1 MKKPI
6 IGINSSRVIKHETAY
21 SHSVIESLS
30 NDYVESVI
38 RAGGVPII
46 LPILYDEESV
56 RKQIELLDGVL
67 LSGGVDINPLV
78 YNEEPSPKLGYIFPD
93 KDTFDILIA
102 KIACELNKPILAIC
116 RGHQILNVA
125 FGGTLYQDLSDMEG
139 CYIKHQQQ
147 TKDGAATHTINI
159 SENSILH
166 NILGNSIISNSF
178 HHQAIK
184 DLAPGFK
191 ATAYSKDNVIEA
203 IEKCNEKF
211 VIGVQFHPEIMTV
224 YNDTNM
230 LKLFES
236 FIAAASSNNISSKNS
251 KN

>member
-6 IGINSSRVIKHETAY
+6 IGINSSRVIKHETPY

-30 NDYVESVI
+30 NVESVI
-38 RAGGVPII
+38 KAGGIPII
-46 LPILYDEESV
+46 LPILCDEESI
-56 RKQIELLDGVL
+56 RRQLQLLDGVI

-93 KDTFDILIA
+93 KDTFDLLIV

-116 RGHQILNVA
+116 RGHQILNIA
-125 FGGTLYQDLSDMEG
+125 FGGTLYQDLSDMED

-147 TKDGAATHTINI
+147 TKDGAATHTIDI
-159 SENSILH
+159 TPNSILH
-166 NILGNSIISNSF
+166 SILGSSIVTNTF

-191 ATAYSKDNVIEA
+191 VTAYSKDNVIEA
-203 IEKCNEKF
+203 IEKCDKKF
-211 VIGVQFHPEIMTV
+211 VVGVQFHPEIMTA
-224 YNDTNM
+224 YNDKNM
-230 LKLFES
+230 LKLFEA
-236 FIAAASSNNISSKNS
+236 FITAASNDISPKNH
-251 KN
+251 KK

>member
-6 IGINSSRVIKHETAY
+6 IGINSSRVIKHETPY

-38 RAGGVPII
+38 KAGGIPII
-46 LPILYDEESV
+46 LPILCDEESI
-56 RKQIELLDGVL
+56 RRQLQLLDGVI

-93 KDTFDILIA
+93 KDTFDLLIV

-116 RGHQILNVA
+116 RGHQILNIA
-125 FGGTLYQDLSDMEG
+125 FGGTLYQDLSDMED

-147 TKDGAATHTINI
+147 TKDGAATHTIDI
-159 SENSILH
+159 TPNSILH
-166 NILGNSIISNSF
+166 SILGSSIVTNTF

-191 ATAYSKDNVIEA
+191 VTAYSKDNVIEA
-203 IEKCNEKF
+203 IEKCDKKF
-211 VIGVQFHPEIMTV
+211 VVGVQFHPEIMTA
-224 YNDTNM
+224 YNDKNM
-230 LKLFES
+230 LKLFEA
-236 FIAAASSNNISSKNS
+236 FITAASNDISPKNH
-251 KN
+251 KK

>member
-21 SHSVIESLS
+21 SHSVIESLG

-38 RAGGVPII
+38 KAGGIPII
-46 LPILYDEESV
+46 LPILSDEESI
-56 RKQIELLDGVL
+56 RRQIELLDGII
-67 LSGGVDINPLV
+67 LSGGIDINPLL

-93 KDTFDILIA
+93 KDNFDILIA

-125 FGGTLYQDLSDMEG
+125 FGGTLYQDLSEIEG

-147 TKDGAATHTINI
+147 SKDGAVSHTVDII
-159 SENSILH
+159 EGSILH
-166 NILGNSIISNSF
+166 SILGNSIISNSF

-184 DLAPGFK
+184 DLATGFI
-191 ATAYSKDNVIEA
+191 ATAYSKDNIIEA
-203 IEKCNEKF
+203 IEKTGDQF
-211 VIGVQFHPEIMTV
+211 VVGVQFHPEIMTA
-224 YNDTNM
+224 YNNINA
-230 LKLFES
+230 LKIFEA
-236 FIAAASSNNISSKNS
+236 FITASSNSISTK
-251 KN
+251 KTMK

>member
-1 MKKPI
+1 MKKPV
-6 IGINSSRVIKHETAY
+6 IGINSSRVIKHETSY

-38 RAGGVPII
+38 KAGGVPVI
-46 LPILYDEESV
+46 LPILYDEESIRRQV
-56 RKQIELLDGVL
+56 ELLDGVI

-93 KDTFDILIA
+93 KDTFDLLIV

-116 RGHQILNVA
+116 RGHQILNIA

-147 TKDGAATHTINI
+147 TKDGAATHTIDI
-159 SENSILH
+159 TPNSILH
-166 NILGNSIISNSF
+166 SILGDSIVTNTF

-184 DLAPGFK
+184 TLAPGFK
-191 ATAYSKDNVIEA
+191 VTAYSKDNVIEA
-203 IEKCNEKF
+203 IEKCDKNF
-211 VIGVQFHPEIMTV
+211 VVGVQFHPEIMTT
-224 YNDTNM
+224 YNDKNM
-230 LKLFES
+230 LKLFET
-236 FIAAASSNNISSKNS
+236 FITASLNNISSNYHK
-251 KN
+251 K

>member
-1 MKKPI
+1 MRKPI

-21 SHSVIESLS
+21 SHSVIESLG

-38 RAGGVPII
+38 RAGGIPII
-46 LPILYDEESV
+46 LPILTDEESI
-56 RKQIELLDGVL
+56 RRQIELLDGVV
-67 LSGGVDINPLV
+67 LSGGIDINPLL
-78 YNEEPSPKLGYIFPD
+78 YNEEPSSKLGYIFPA

-125 FGGTLYQDLSDMEG
+125 FGGTLYQDLSDING

-147 TKDGAATHTINI
+147 SKDGAVTHTLDIV
-159 SENSILH
+159 EGSILH
-166 NILGNSIISNSF
+166 SILGDSIISNTF

-191 ATAYSKDNVIEA
+191 ATAYSKDNIIEA
-203 IEKCNEKF
+203 IEKSGDQF
-211 VIGVQFHPEIMTV
+211 VVGVQFHPEIMTA
-224 YNDTNM
+224 YNNKYA
-230 LKLFES
+230 LKIFEA
-236 FIAAASSNNISSKNS
+236 FITASSNNISTK
-251 KN
+251 KTKE

>member
-6 IGINSSRVIKHETAY
+6 IGINASRVIKHETAY
-21 SHSVIESLS
+21 SHSVIESLG

-38 RAGGVPII
+38 KAGGIPII
-46 LPILYDEESV
+46 LPILSEEESI
-56 RKQIELLDGVL
+56 RRQIELLDGVI
-67 LSGGVDINPLV
+67 LSGGIDINPLL

-93 KDTFDILIA
+93 KDNFDILIA

-125 FGGTLYQDLSDMEG
+125 FGGTLYQDLSDIEN

-147 TKDGAATHTINI
+147 SKDGAVTHTVDII
-159 SENSILH
+159 EGSILH
-166 NILGNSIISNSF
+166 SILGNSIISNTF

-191 ATAYSKDNVIEA
+191 ATAYSKDNIIEA
-203 IEKCNEKF
+203 VEKIGDQF
-211 VIGVQFHPEIMTV
+211 VVGVQFHPEIMTA
-224 YNDTNM
+224 YNNKNA
-230 LKLFES
+230 LKIFEA
-236 FIAAASSNNISSKNS
+236 FITASSNNMSTNKTR
-251 KN
+251 K

>member
-30 NDYVESVI
+30 NDYIESI
-38 RAGGVPII
+38 IKAGGVPVI
-46 LPILYDEESV
+46 LPILYDEESI
-56 RKQIELLDGVL
+56 RRQIEFLDGVL
-67 LSGGVDINPLV
+67 LSGGIDINPLL

-93 KDTFDILIA
+93 RDNFDLLIV

-116 RGHQILNVA
+116 RGQQILNVA

-147 TKDGAATHTINI
+147 TKDGAATHTIDI
-159 SENSILH
+159 TPNSILH
-166 NILGNSIISNSF
+166 SILGDSIVTNSF

-184 DLAPGFK
+184 ALAPGFK
-191 ATAYSKDNVIEA
+191 VTAYSKDNVIEA
-203 IEKCNEKF
+203 IEKCDEKF
-211 VIGVQFHPEIMTV
+211 VVGVQFHPEIMTV
-224 YNDTNM
+224 YDDKNM
-230 LKLFES
+230 LKLFEA
-236 FIAAASSNNISSKNS
+236 FIAASSN
-251 KN
+251 

>member
-38 RAGGVPII
+38 KAGGIPVI
-46 LPILYDEESV
+46 LPILSDEESIRQQV
-56 RKQIELLDGVL
+56 KLLDGII
-67 LSGGVDINPLV
+67 LSGGIDINPLL
-78 YNEEPSPKLGYIFPD
+78 YNEEPSPKLGYIYPE
-93 KDTFDILIA
+93 KDEFDLLLV
-102 KIACELNKPILAIC
+102 KIAYELNKPIFAIC

-147 TKDGAATHTINI
+147 TKDGAASHTLDII
-159 SENSILH
+159 ENSILH
-166 NILGNSIISNSF
+166 SILGNSIISNSF

-191 ATAYSKDNVIEA
+191 VTAYSKDKVIEA
-203 IEKCNEKF
+203 IEKCDKDF
-211 VIGVQFHPEIMTV
+211 IVGVQFHPEIMTV
-224 YNDTNM
+224 YNDKNM
-230 LKLFES
+230 IKLFEAL
-236 FIAAASSNNISSKNS
+236 IVASSKNILP
-251 KN
+251 KDKEK

>member
-1 MKKPI
+1 MKKPV

-38 RAGGVPII
+38 KAGGVPVI
-46 LPILYDEESV
+46 LPILSDEESI
-56 RKQIELLDGVL
+56 RRQIELLDGVI
-67 LSGGVDINPLV
+67 LSGGVDINPLL

-93 KDTFDILIA
+93 KDTFDLLIV

-116 RGHQILNVA
+116 RGHQILNIA

-147 TKDGAATHTINI
+147 TKDGAATHTIDI
-159 SENSILH
+159 TPNSILH
-166 NILGNSIISNSF
+166 SILGSSIVTNTF

-191 ATAYSKDNVIEA
+191 VTAYSKDNVIEA
-203 IEKCNEKF
+203 IEQCDKKF
-211 VIGVQFHPEIMTV
+211 VVGVQFHPEIMTA
-224 YNDTNM
+224 YNDKNM
-230 LKLFES
+230 FKLFKA
-236 FIAAASSNNISSKNS
+236 FITASSNDISPKNH
-251 KN
+251 KK

>member
-1 MKKPI
+1 MRKPI

-21 SHSVIESLS
+21 SHSVIESLG

-38 RAGGVPII
+38 RAGGIPII
-46 LPILYDEESV
+46 LPILTDEESI
-56 RKQIELLDGVL
+56 RRQIELLDGVV
-67 LSGGVDINPLV
+67 LSGGIDINPLL
-78 YNEEPSPKLGYIFPD
+78 YNEEPSSKLGYIFPD

-125 FGGTLYQDLSDMEG
+125 FGGTLYQDLSDING

-147 TKDGAATHTINI
+147 SKDGAVTHTLDIV
-159 SENSILH
+159 EGSILH
-166 NILGNSIISNSF
+166 SILGDSIVSNTF

-191 ATAYSKDNVIEA
+191 ATAYSKDNIIEA
-203 IEKCNEKF
+203 IEKSGDQF
-211 VIGVQFHPEIMTV
+211 VVGVQFHPEIMTA
-224 YNDTNM
+224 YNNKDA
-230 LKLFES
+230 LKIFEA
-236 FIAAASSNNISSKNS
+236 FITASSNNISTEKT
-251 KN
+251 KE

>member
-21 SHSVIESLS
+21 SHSVIESLG

-38 RAGGVPII
+38 KAGGIPII
-46 LPILYDEESV
+46 LPILSDEESI
-56 RKQIELLDGVL
+56 RRQIELLDGII
-67 LSGGVDINPLV
+67 LSGGIDINPLL

-93 KDTFDILIA
+93 KDNFDILIA

-125 FGGTLYQDLSDMEG
+125 FGGTLYQDLSEIDG

-147 TKDGAATHTINI
+147 SKDGAVTHTVDII
-159 SENSILH
+159 EGSILH
-166 NILGNSIISNSF
+166 SILGNSIISNSF

-184 DLAPGFK
+184 DLAPGFI
-191 ATAYSKDNVIEA
+191 ATAYSKDNIIEA
-203 IEKCNEKF
+203 IEKTGDQF
-211 VIGVQFHPEIMTV
+211 VVGVQFHPEIMTA
-224 YNDTNM
+224 Y
-230 LKLFES
+230 
-236 FIAAASSNNISSKNS
+236 NNINALKIFEAFITASNS
-251 KN
+251 MSTKKTMK

>member
-1 MKKPI
+1 MKKPV
-6 IGINSSRVIKHETAY
+6 IGINSSRVIRHETSY

-38 RAGGVPII
+38 KAGGVPVI
-46 LPILYDEESV
+46 LPILSDEESI
-56 RKQIELLDGVL
+56 RRQIELLDGVI

-93 KDTFDILIA
+93 KDTFDLSIV

-116 RGHQILNVA
+116 RGHQILNIA

-147 TKDGAATHTINI
+147 TKDGAATHTIDI
-159 SENSILH
+159 TPNSILH
-166 NILGNSIISNSF
+166 SILGNSIVTNTF

-184 DLAPGFK
+184 SLAPGFK
-191 ATAYSKDNVIEA
+191 VTAFSKDNVIEA
-203 IEKCNEKF
+203 IEKCDTNF
-211 VIGVQFHPEIMTV
+211 VVGVQFHPEIMTT
-224 YNDTNM
+224 YNDKNM

-236 FIAAASSNNISSKNS
+236 FITASSNNISSNYHK
-251 KN
+251 K

>member
-1 MKKPI
+1 MKKPV

-38 RAGGVPII
+38 KAGGVPVI
-46 LPILYDEESV
+46 LPILSDEESI
-56 RKQIELLDGVL
+56 RIQIELLDGVL

-93 KDTFDILIA
+93 KDTFDLLIA

-116 RGHQILNVA
+116 RGQQILNVA

-147 TKDGAATHTINI
+147 TKDGAVTHTVDITP
-159 SENSILH
+159 NSILH
-166 NILGNSIISNSF
+166 SILGNSIITNTF

-184 DLAPGFK
+184 VLAPGFK

-203 IEKCNEKF
+203 IEKYDEDF
-211 VIGVQFHPEIMTV
+211 VVGVQFHPEIMAT
-224 YNDTNM
+224 YNDKNM
-230 LKLFES
+230 LKLFEA
-236 FIAAASSNNISSKNS
+236 FITASSNNI
-251 KN
+251 